1 METTDL
7 VYRSESNEVVTDSRI
22 VAEVFGRQH
31 CHVLRDI
38 RSLSCSKDFH
48 RLNFELMVE
57 MRQLPQGG
65 AQKTEHY
72 TMTKDGFTF
81 LVMGYT
87 GAKAAQ
93 FKEAYINAF
102 NQMEGRLKETARIE
116 SRVERLED
124 TIRSM
129 ETTMRYM
136 ESTMRHMESIVRLS
150 LESKAPEAPRPA
162 HRAPVQRDLFS
173 EQLVPVRPVV
183 VSTQALPEVAC
194 KAPVFYSVEELRAV
208 GIQTFTMRVFRNRLN
223 RELHVT
229 YTSKMLFAWLRWRGF
244 LVDDDVY
251 IHLPSYE
258 CYTNAWIFACGSGS
272 FRPNGKKHT
281 VPHFTEKGYRHI
293 SNLFKTE
300 IYDKN
305 KTIEV

>member
-1 METTDL
+1 METKDL
-7 VYRSESNEVVTDSRI
+7 VYRSESNGVVTNSRI
-22 VAEVFGRQH
+22 VAEVFGKLNKN
-31 CHVLRDI
+31 VLRDI
-38 RSLSCSKDFH
+38 RNLECSEEFH
-48 RLNFELMVE
+48 KLNFELMVE

-65 AQKTEHY
+65 AQKSEYY

-102 NQMEGRLKETARIE
+102 NRMESRLKETSRLE
-116 SRVERLED
+116 SRMDR
-124 TIRSM
+124 
-129 ETTMRYM
+129 M
-136 ESTMRHMESIVRLS
+136 ESCIDK
-150 LESKAPEAPRPA
+150 LERILLLMLEKQEKQIPV
-162 HRAPVQRDLFS
+162 APVQNPAPHPVQRELFP
-173 EQLVPVRPVV
+173 EQFVSVQPVM
-183 VSTQALPEVAC
+183 VSTQNLPEVAH
-194 KAPVFYSVEELRAV
+194 KSPVFYSVNELRAV

-258 CYTNAWIFACGSGS
+258 CYTNAWIFACGSGP
-272 FRPNGKKHT
+272 FQPNGKKHT
-281 VPHFTEKGYRHI
+281 IPHFTEKGFRYI
-293 SNLFKTE
+293 ANIFKTE
-300 IYDKN
+300 IYEKN